1 MAKDKEL
8 RPCDSEHQRRES
20 FRKRRATLFGMARDL
35 SEEFGAHVAV
45 IAFSPAGEPYAFGAP
60 TADSVLRTYLPAA
73 DGPTPN
79 PTPHA
84 PSPGA
89 AAGVGAETAGVAAA
103 RVAGMRRE
111 VDETKVLVT
120 EEWARVAA
128 ATEKVR
134 AAQGAAQKQ
143 NWWEVD
149 VEVLGEE
156 ELPVFM
162 RALEMLK
169 AEVQERIDAMAS
181 ARMSL
186 PRERKQQ

>member
-60 TADSVLRTYLPAA
+60 TADSVLRTYLPTA
-73 DGPTPN
+73 DGSAPN

-89 AAGVGAETAGVAAA
+89 AAGVGAAGGIALINTLGQFGGIVSPVMVGWVKDLTGSTTPALYVIGSLCLVAAGLLLFA
-103 RVAGMRRE
+103 MPASLRRS
-111 VDETKVLVT
+111 D
-120 EEWARVAA
+120 R
-128 ATEKVR
+128 
-134 AAQGAAQKQ
+134 G
-143 NWWEVD
+143 
-149 VEVLGEE
+149 
-156 ELPVFM
+156 P
-162 RALEMLK
+162 
-169 AEVQERIDAMAS
+169 
-181 ARMSL
+181 
-186 PRERKQQ
+186 

>member
-1 MAKDKEL
+1 MAKEL
-8 RPCDSEHQRRES
+8 RPFDSEDQRRHS
-20 FRKRRATLFGMARDL
+20 FRKRRPTLFGMARDL
-35 SEEFGAHVAV
+35 AEEFDAHVAV
-45 IAFSPAGEPYAFGAP
+45 IAFSPAGEPHAFGAP

-73 DGPTPN
+73 DGPPPN

-89 AAGVGAETAGVAAA
+89 AAGVGAETVGEAAA
-103 RVAGMRRE
+103 RVAGMRQE
-111 VDETKVLVT
+111 VEETKALVT
-120 EEWARVAA
+120 EEWARVAS
-128 ATEKVR
+128 ATEKIR

-149 VEVLGEE
+149 VETLGEE
-156 ELPVFM
+156 ELPVYM

-181 ARMSL
+181 SRMSL
-186 PRERKQQ
+186 PREKQQRRQ

>member
-1 MAKDKEL
+1 MAKEL
-8 RPCDSEHQRRES
+8 RPIDNEHQRRES
-20 FRKRRATLFGMARDL
+20 FWNHRATLFGMANEL
-35 SEEFGAHVAV
+35 YEEFGAHVAV
-45 IAFSPAGEPYAFGAP
+45 IAFSPAGEPHAFGAP
-60 TADSVLRTYLPAA
+60 TVDSVLRTYFPAA
-73 DGPTPN
+73 DGPPPN
-79 PTPHA
+79 PTTHA

-89 AAGVGAETAGVAAA
+89 AAGVGAETAGEAAA

-143 NWWEVD
+143 NWGEVD

-181 ARMSL
+181 AQMSL

>member
-1 MAKDKEL
+1 MAKEL
-8 RPCDSEHQRRES
+8 RPFDNEDQRRHS
-20 FRKRRATLFGMARDL
+20 FRKRRPTLFGMAHDL

-45 IAFSPAGEPYAFGAP
+45 IAFSPAGEPHAFCAP

-73 DGPTPN
+73 DGLLPN
-79 PTPHA
+79 PTPH
-84 PSPGA
+84 SPFPGS
-89 AAGVGAETAGVAAA
+89 AAGVGAETAGEAAA

-111 VDETKVLVT
+111 VDETKAMVA

-128 ATEKVR
+128 AMEKVR

-143 NWWEVD
+143 NWWDVD
-149 VEVLGEE
+149 VEALGEE

-162 RALEMLK
+162 RALEMFK

-186 PRERKQQ
+186 PREKKRQ